1 MDKLLLIIKR
11 EFLAKVKNKSF
22 IVITILSPVL
32 MVALLAFIIFIQ
44 NTSQNEFKTVAYID
58 TENLF
63 PEVFQDAE
71 NEKYVNLSD
80 LSFEKAKTL
89 TEESAYY
96 GLIAI
101 PKQQEL
107 NSLEEEIA
115 FYSKE
120 SVSMIYIAG
129 LESKFSEKIRNL
141 KLEKLNI
148 DLEKIKESNT
158 KVVIKTTKFSGEQS
172 SKMSSML
179 KMAFGGAMGYMIFM
193 FIVIY
198 GNSVMRSV
206 IEEKTNR
213 IIEVIISS
221 VKPFYLMLG
230 KIFGNALA
238 GLLQFLIWIVSAGIL
253 MFVLSS
259 VFGVDTAAVNS
270 PNLTPEMT
278 EQLMDSNGGSIA
290 EIIREI
296 WNLPLISMFFSFL
309 FYFLGGYLVYSSI
322 YAAIGAA
329 VDSETDTQQFMIP
342 VLMPLMIAIYAG
354 FSIVENPHGSIAV
367 GFSLFPLTSPIVM
380 LMRLPFGVP
389 AWQLILSMVL
399 LLLTFVFIVFVAA
412 KIYRIGILM
421 YGKKPSYKEIWKWLR
436 M

>member
-1 MDKLLLIIKR
+1 MEKLLLIIKR
-11 EFLAKVKNKSF
+11 EFLSKVKNKSF
-22 IVITILSPVL
+22 IVITVLSPVL
-32 MVALLAFIIFIQ
+32 MVAMVALIVFIQ
-44 NTSQNEFKTVAYID
+44 NSSQNEFKTIAYQD
-58 TENLF
+58 TEKIF
-63 PEVFQDAE
+63 IEVFQDSE
-71 NEKYVNLSD
+71 NEKYVDLSEF
-80 LSFEKAKTL
+80 SFEKAKTF
-89 TEESAYY
+89 TEESNYY
-96 GLIAI
+96 GLISI
-101 PKQQEL
+101 PNMAEL
-107 NSLEEEIA
+107 EKLEKSIS
-115 FYSKE
+115 FYSEE
-120 SVSMIYIAG
+120 SVSMIFLAG

-141 KLEKLNI
+141 KLQKLNI
-148 DLEKIKESNT
+148 DLQKIEDSNT
-158 KVVIKTTKFSGEQS
+158 KVTIKTTNFSGEHS

-221 VKPFYLMLG
+221 VRPFYLMLG
-230 KIFGNALA
+230 KILGNALA
-238 GLLQFLIWIVSAGIL
+238 GLLQFAIWIISASVL

-259 VFGVDTAAVNS
+259 FFGVDTAAVQS
-270 PNLTPEMT
+270 PGITPEMT
-278 EQLMDSNGGSIA
+278 EELMNSSNMDLGLIIK
-290 EIIREI
+290 EIFA
-296 WNLPLISMFFSFL
+296 LPLWSMLFSFL

-329 VDSETDTQQFMIP
+329 VDSETDTQQFMLP
-342 VLMPLMIAIYAG
+342 VLTPLIIAIYAG
-354 FSIVENPHGSIAV
+354 FSIIENPHGSIAI

-389 AWQLILSMVL
+389 AWQLILSMFLLVL
-399 LLLTFVFIVFVAA
+399 CFVFIVFVAA

-421 YGKKPSYKEIWKWLR
+421 YGKKPSYKDIWKWLR